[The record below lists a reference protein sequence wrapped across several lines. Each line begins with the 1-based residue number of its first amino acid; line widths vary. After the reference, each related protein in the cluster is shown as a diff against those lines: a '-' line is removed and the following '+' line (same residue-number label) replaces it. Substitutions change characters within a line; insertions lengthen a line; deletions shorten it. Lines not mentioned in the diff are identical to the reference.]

1 MQLKGQA
8 IGFKGEYAVTILDKH
23 GNKKE
28 YINKE
33 QTIRS
38 GEPIKNALL
47 DTFFELLSTTSNSLS
62 MAYIRCGSGAGAVE
76 NTQTALEQQLSLN
89 SGGWPR
95 DGSSTLNT
103 ELEGGTVK
111 MAQRHTF
118 TFGLGQIA
126 GNISELGVQFLS
138 SGSLHSR
145 ALVEDSQGQ
154 PTTITVTSDEQL
166 IITYTIR
173 AEASTDDVVQTVPMM
188 INGEATNTEVTC
200 RWNPLSSVRIA
211 TLLAD
216 FLPKIGYGDFNDSFE
231 LPSFRGSTHIS
242 NYSRTQIAG
251 GRRFTVTLSASQA
264 NYTRMLEIMQTYYI
278 NDIACS
284 KFQFVPPI
292 PKSSDR
298 TLSLSIDCIF
308 GRI

>member
-8 IGFKGEYAVTILDKH
+8 VGFKGEYAVTILDKN

-33 QTIRS
+33 QTLRS

-47 DTFFELLSTTSNSLS
+47 DTFFELLYTTSNNLSL
-62 MAYIRCGSGAGAVE
+62 AHIRCGSGAGAVV

-89 SGGWPR
+89 SGSWPQN
-95 DGSSTLNT
+95 GGSTLNT
-103 ELEGGTVK
+103 QLEGGIIK
-111 MAQRHTF
+111 MAQSHTF

-126 GNISELGVQFLS
+126 GNISELGVQFTRT
-138 SGSLHSR
+138 GSLHSR

-154 PTTITVTSDEQL
+154 PATITVTRDEQL
-166 IITYTIR
+166 VITYTLR
-173 AEASTDDVVQTVPMM
+173 AEASADEVVQTVPMM

-200 RWNPLSSVRIA
+200 RWNTLSAISIIN
-211 TLLAD
+211 LLAVAS
-216 FLPKIGYGDFNDSFE
+216 PQIGYGTFNAPFE
-231 LPSFRGSTHIS
+231 RPSFGGASVVTP
-242 NYSRTQIAG
+242 SRTPIVG
-251 GRRFTVTLSASQA
+251 GRRLTATWSANVA
-264 NYTRMLEIMQTYYI
+264 NYTRMIEIMQSHSTIAVSYI
-278 NDIACS
+278 

-292 PKSSDR
+292 PKNSDR
-298 TLSLSIDCIF
+298 TLSISIDYIF

>member
-8 IGFKGEYAVTILDKH
+8 IGFKGEYAVTILDKN

-47 DTFFELLSTTSNSLS
+47 DTFFELLSTTDNTLES
-62 MAYIRCGSGAGAVE
+62 AYIRCGSGAGAVE

-89 SGGWPR
+89 SGGWPG
-95 DGSSTLNT
+95 DSASTLNT

-118 TFGLGQIA
+118 TFGLGKIA

-154 PTTITVTSDEQL
+154 PATITVTSDEQL
-166 IITYTIR
+166 VITYTLR
-173 AEASTDDVVQTVPMM
+173 AEASADDVVQTVPMM

-200 RWNPLSSVRIA
+200 RWKTLSAIDITGMRTYIYNYA
-211 TLLAD
+211 
-216 FLPKIGYGDFNDSFE
+216 GYGTLNAAFE
-231 LPSFRGSTHIS
+231 VQNYTDYDTASIS
-242 NYSRTQIAG
+242 QTPTTG
-251 GRRFTVTLSASQA
+251 GRRIVLTFSASRA
-264 NYTRMLEIMQTYYI
+264 NFQRMIEIASI
-278 NDIACS
+278 DVA

-292 PKSSDR
+292 PKNSGR
-298 TLSLSIDCIF
+298 TLSLSIDFIF